1 LNVQVEELQQYGDQ
15 LLLHWIREHQIK
27 RNSNDCYKK
36 QDFKPIIRYTTSH
49 NNCSSNLILSTE
61 QQISEKYDSI
71 TKC

>member
-1 LNVQVEELQQYGDQ
+1 MNVQVEELQQYGDQ
-15 LLLHWIREHQIK
+15 LLLHWIREHQKK
-27 RNSNDCYKK
+27 RSSDDCYKK